1 VARVWIALEEKGIDY
16 EYREINRELTV
27 LYACQMVAYRR
38 GCSIQ
43 EGGALPRCEH
53 LATETRALLTARR
66 RSTQKVLAALSQRD
80 GVTADVGV
88 QASCPRS
95 STTAQRCTSH

>member
-27 LYACQMVAYRR
+27 LSACQMVANRR

-53 LATETRALLTARR
+53 LA
-66 RSTQKVLAALSQRD
+66 
-80 GVTADVGV
+80 AD
-88 QASCPRS
+88 
-95 STTAQRCTSH
+95 T